1 MGIDDWQEVSR
12 RKRYNKT
19 KEDDLIKIS
28 TSIYVTNFPESFSAK
43 DLFHT
48 CSKYGHVVDSFIPVK
63 KSKEGKRFGFVRF
76 INVFSV
82 DRLVGNLCTIW
93 IGRNKLEANIARFD
107 RPKGMDRNNNVSR
120 KDVRPPGVVKDMGR
134 NGANNSF
141 VQERSSFASV
151 LNSKSTSPVN
161 NVTGKG
167 PQMPGNDHQASYS
180 SSATVVLDDS
190 CVMDCD
196 LACHVMGKVKAIESI
211 QNLRNILYNEGF
223 PKVKLTYLG
232 GLWVMI
238 ELDNEEM
245 KNSLLTH
252 VGVNSW
258 FDVMQEAC
266 CDFVS
271 KERVVWIDLE
281 GVPLNLWSK
290 ETFSRIGKK
299 WGLIQDIEAK
309 HGVSFACKR
318 LCLLT
323 NHPVSILEQFKIV
336 YKGKILRVR
345 AKELFT
351 WVPIFSEINIAE
363 SDKASNQGN
372 QKHYEMYNSED
383 EIEHDDESDVE
394 GVAETIFGDK
404 SASFSASSKLNTGVQ
419 KSADPFGLY
428 ELLNKH
434 KKVGVDD
441 DADSPSP
448 SHPPGFT
455 PVDGELKDDNVI
467 IGEDILDDGVVN
479 VEEGECSPSMNA
491 KVMSNSYVIPETSSY
506 ATNSIHPGPVQN
518 GGSIL
523 DVLEDIIRVGHS
535 MGYELKGC
543 MKDIE
548 GLGHKSKK
556 EWIKELNLKFQVNFL
571 AIQETKMERI
581 NQMDVKYMWGNSN
594 YNYVC
599 SDSIGSSGGILCVW
613 EKSVFRKE
621 NVTVSDNF
629 IAIYGTWISNS
640 LKVFFIIVY
649 APQQLQAKRLLWDY
663 ISSLINSWSG
673 EAIVMGDFN
682 EVRCIDERY
691 GSSFNMLGARRFNEF
706 IKSSGLVGINL
717 EGYKFTWSHPSAS
730 KMSKLDRFLFT
741 EGMLASFP
749 SLTAECLD
757 RHLSDHRPIFLH
769 EAVTDFGP
777 TPFRFY
783 HSWFSLT
790 GFDDMVEKAWRSFTY
805 TDSNAMVRFKKMLQD
820 LKSLIRSWVKERKA
834 E

>member
-28 TSIYVTNFPESFSAK
+28 TSIYVTNFLESFSAK

-48 CSKYGHVVDSFIPVK
+48 CSKYGHVIDSFIPVK

-167 PQMPGNDHQASYS
+167 PQMPGNEHQSRTLS
-180 SSATVVLDDS
+180 S
-190 CVMDCD
+190 
-196 LACHVMGKVKAIESI
+196 
-211 QNLRNILYNEGF
+211 Q
-223 PKVKLTYLG
+223 
-232 GLWVMI
+232 
-238 ELDNEEM
+238 
-245 KNSLLTH
+245 
-252 VGVNSW
+252 
-258 FDVMQEAC
+258 
-266 CDFVS
+266 
-271 KERVVWIDLE
+271 ERVVWIDLE

-336 YKGKILRVR
+336 YKGKISRVR

-351 WVPIFSEINIAE
+351 
-363 SDKASNQGN
+363 
-372 QKHYEMYNSED
+372 
-383 EIEHDDESDVE
+383 
-394 GVAETIFGDK
+394 
-404 SASFSASSKLNTGVQ
+404 
-419 KSADPFGLY
+419 
-428 ELLNKH
+428 
-434 KKVGVDD
+434 
-441 DADSPSP
+441 
-448 SHPPGFT
+448 
-455 PVDGELKDDNVI
+455 
-467 IGEDILDDGVVN
+467 
-479 VEEGECSPSMNA
+479 C
-491 KVMSNSYVIPETSSY
+491 
-506 ATNSIHPGPVQN
+506 
-518 GGSIL
+518 
-523 DVLEDIIRVGHS
+523 
-535 MGYELKGC
+535 
-543 MKDIE
+543 
-548 GLGHKSKK
+548 
-556 EWIKELNLKFQVNFL
+556 
-571 AIQETKMERI
+571 
-581 NQMDVKYMWGNSN
+581 
-594 YNYVC
+594 
-599 SDSIGSSGGILCVW
+599 
-613 EKSVFRKE
+613 
-621 NVTVSDNF
+621 
-629 IAIYGTWISNS
+629 
-640 LKVFFIIVY
+640 
-649 APQQLQAKRLLWDY
+649 
-663 ISSLINSWSG
+663 WSG

-706 IKSSGLVGINL
+706 IKSSGLVDINL

-730 KMSKLDRFLFT
+730 KMSKLDRFLVT

-769 EAVTDFGP
+769 EVVTDFGP

-834 E
+834 EQFGSRNSIVKELGEIDKLLDDGNVDDQVMDLDSMVTREEIRRAVWSCGDDKSPDQDGFSFDFYRKYWNIMWAPDVLWTSLWLWSETGVDDTKATLSSAKGIYILVNGSLTVQSSLFTRNVIDGVERQQWEALSDCWRMTILRLMLDKIVKNLESFSEVAKLVSFPFVMSAGTEESIDGVLPLSVVHWCFRNSPIFEILPRPRRSVILIKYCFSF